1 MAVKKRE
8 PDTFS
13 FQPFE
18 GLKEIIRT
26 RGIEFNTAPPV
37 RKKPEPPTDD
47 ELFNRAMT
55 GVREIKEFRAIRP
68 KAKRAA
74 APLIRKGPDR
84 DTVQALEELV
94 AGLGALNL
102 TDTQEYVQWINEDC
116 RADLARLLHEGR
128 FSVKDCIDLHGFTVE
143 EAEKEVTLF
152 LGESLRKGHKCLKII
167 HGRGLR
173 SPRGP
178 VVKEMLVRR
187 LARNY
192 RKHVVAFVTAR
203 QCDGG
208 LGALYVLL
216 K

>member
-26 RGIEFNTAPPV
+26 RGIGFIPAPV
-37 RKKPEPPTDD
+37 AEKKPEPPTDD
-47 ELFNRAMT
+47 ELFTRAMT
-55 GVREIKEFRAIRP
+55 GVREIKEFRDMRP
-68 KAKRAA
+68 KARRAA
-74 APLIRKGPDR
+74 TPLIRKLPGC

-102 TDTQEYVQWINEDC
+102 AGTQEYVQWINKDC

-128 FSVKDCIDLHGFTVE
+128 FSVKDCIDLHGYTVE
-143 EAEKEVTLF
+143 EAEEAVALF

-187 LARNY
+187 LSRNY
-192 RKHVVAFVTAR
+192 RRHVVAFVTAR